1 MKKGKKI
8 EEEDINKCS
17 FCHFIKWLLQHIIW
31 TCLFILIAYSYY
43 LGQSNDL
50 KNQYINIRDSNGVP
64 YYGIKWKE
72 SDLNNYF
79 FYPAL
84 FTFLVAYIT
93 YMIIQFRSGS
103 CKYLKHK
110 SDSND
115 KNRRMESKLNEL
127 FRAKPKITFTCTCY
141 HYETII
147 LNDLDEQGKART
159 RKRKNKVITHEESFD
174 FPYHSVRD
182 VSGLFS
188 IKDSIKRKKD
198 YIKLNLKLVISW
210 ADAISRA
217 DYEQQKNNFI
227 EKNRT
232 KDELMDFNEIRSLPD
247 FNDKDIIE
255 INHSSTCSVN
265 LCWYIISVIFA
276 FTEYYKWYIKSRR
289 ICQNFTIIKIISSRY
304 NLLKKDKEKFEEMKP
319 KIEMSD
325 KQLDYQNN
333 DIGFVEDE
341 ELNLPSMEEIEN
353 AEQKYGA
360 EIPDYKLIDNGR
372 RKSVFNFNQHEENY
386 PSSLVFNRDS
396 KVPLKEN
403 IQELN
408 NIINN
413 DEDNNHDNPD
423 N

>member
-159 RKRKNKVITHEESFD
+159 RRRKNKVITHEESFD

-276 FTEYYKWYIKSRR
+276 FTEYYK
-289 ICQNFTIIKIISSRY
+289 C
-304 NLLKKDKEKFEEMKP
+304 EMQ
-319 KIEMSD
+319 D